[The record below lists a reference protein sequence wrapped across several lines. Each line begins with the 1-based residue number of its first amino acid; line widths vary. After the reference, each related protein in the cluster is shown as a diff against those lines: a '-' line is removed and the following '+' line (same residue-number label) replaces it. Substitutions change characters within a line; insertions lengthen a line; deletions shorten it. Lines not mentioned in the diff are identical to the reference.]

1 MNNERRP
8 PDDGGGKPRVKMKN
22 NQNRNSKSG
31 RGRPNSG
38 QKDGGNY
45 ENQGENDN
53 QSNSLNMR
61 DGNPKHQPRGNFYN
75 RGSRG
80 RGRGQRNSQRLAGLD
95 ANAPVFNINAPV
107 FNPNASVFV
116 PGQVEARNAR
126 GGKRGRGRAI
136 KIIDPEKRQEI
147 NIARTPT
154 PDQGDRRNG
163 QSKSPRK
170 ESSRNR
176 RQNGQQ
182 KNQHKQ
188 AQQADINALADG
200 VSKLISK
207 RQKTQM
213 NEDQHEILV
222 RKIQKNLLECSIC
235 LDKMKHYEKVW
246 QCVNCYNLLHLKCA
260 TEWGK
265 AALKDN
271 ETWRCPYCQHE
282 SRFLPNR
289 YYCYCGRE
297 ENPTASYG
305 ELAHS
310 CHQPCERPQKC
321 PHQCILNC
329 HPGACPPCK
338 ATSLVECS
346 CGKTKA
352 RIKCG
357 TDLRCEEICGRQL
370 SCGYHDCKDKCHPGE
385 CKPCEEIDLLECVCG
400 RVEKEV
406 PCGVEYD
413 WSCGQKCPNMKD
425 CGNHPCELVCHEG
438 ECEKCPYTPEKVSTC
453 PCGAIPVMR
462 NSRKSCLDPIPTCDS
477 FCEKELICGHK
488 CPENCHEG
496 KCPPCAV
503 ELKVECRCGRTGD
516 LTVNCHT
523 YFMDATAAQCKRP
536 CKKKMSCGRHTCQVM
551 CCPDRLDSGPNSHIC
566 TKACGRMLQCGT
578 HRCEQVCHRGNCR
591 RCLDVS
597 FNELTCHCGAQVSYP
612 PIQCGQRPPEC
623 EELCRREHSCSHA
636 VHHNC
641 HSDESCPPCT
651 VLTEKRCNCGK
662 EVRRNIPCHLNVVS
676 CGRPCGRALDCGHTC
691 PKICHEGE
699 CITEENQVCQQKCQQ
714 IRPTCGHICA
724 KKCHT
729 GSACEPF
736 DYCEVKI
743 PLKCAC
749 KRRTQNFLC
758 PKIEHMKS
766 HQLKM
771 MAQQGQ
777 AIPSGEMILTI
788 ECDDECEVQ
797 ERNRQIAAALAID
810 NPVIS
815 SIPEVVYP
823 ESIVRFASE
832 RPKLAITVETN
843 LRRLAKQCEEAPE
856 KGTFEYNLPPMN
868 KKERMFVHEL
878 SDFYNIESKGRGAE
892 PKRHLLLVA
901 VKGMT
906 IAPPNTLSKMLKIS
920 PSAYQSN
927 WTRPVSNKFY

>member
-1 MNNERRP
+1 
-8 PDDGGGKPRVKMKN
+8 
-22 NQNRNSKSG
+22 
-31 RGRPNSG
+31 
-38 QKDGGNY
+38 
-45 ENQGENDN
+45 
-53 QSNSLNMR
+53 
-61 DGNPKHQPRGNFYN
+61 
-75 RGSRG
+75 
-80 RGRGQRNSQRLAGLD
+80 
-95 ANAPVFNINAPV
+95 
-107 FNPNASVFV
+107 
-116 PGQVEARNAR
+116 
-126 GGKRGRGRAI
+126 
-136 KIIDPEKRQEI
+136 
-147 NIARTPT
+147 
-154 PDQGDRRNG
+154 
-163 QSKSPRK
+163 
-170 ESSRNR
+170 
-176 RQNGQQ
+176 
-182 KNQHKQ
+182 
-188 AQQADINALADG
+188 
-200 VSKLISK
+200 
-207 RQKTQM
+207 M
-213 NEDQHEILV
+213 NEDQHEILT

-235 LDKMKHYEKVW
+235 LEKMKHYEKVW
-246 QCVNCYNLLHLKCA
+246 QCGNCFNLLHLKCG

-265 AALKDN
+265 AALKDKD
-271 ETWRCPYCQHE
+271 TWRCPYCQNE

-321 PHQCILNC
+321 AHQCILNC

-357 TDLRCEEICGRQL
+357 TDLRCEEICGKQL
-370 SCGYHDCKDKCHPGE
+370 SCGYHDCKDKCHPGA

-413 WSCGQKCPNMKD
+413 WSCGQKCPNMKN

-438 ECEKCPYTPEKVSTC
+438 ECETCPYTPEKVSTC
-453 PCGAIPVMR
+453 PCGAIPVLR

-477 FCEKELICGHK
+477 FCEKELVCGHK
-488 CPENCHEG
+488 CPEKCHEG

-516 LTVNCHT
+516 LMVNCHT
-523 YFMDATAAQCKRP
+523 YFMDPTAAQCKRP
-536 CKKKMSCGRHTCQVM
+536 CKKKMSCGRHTCQVI

-566 TKACGRMLQCGT
+566 TKPCGRMLQCGT

-597 FNELTCHCGAQVSYP
+597 FDELTCHCGAQVSYP
-612 PIQCGQRPPEC
+612 PIQCGQKPPEC
-623 EELCRREHSCSHA
+623 EEICRREHSCSHP

-699 CITEENQVCQQKCQQ
+699 CITEQNQVCQQKCQE

-729 GSACEPF
+729 GTPCEPF

-797 ERNRQIAAALAID
+797 E
-810 NPVIS
+810 
-815 SIPEVVYP
+815 
-823 ESIVRFASE
+823 
-832 RPKLAITVETN
+832 KL
-843 LRRLAKQCEEAPE
+843 
-856 KGTFEYNLPPMN
+856 
-868 KKERMFVHEL
+868 
-878 SDFYNIESKGRGAE
+878 
-892 PKRHLLLVA
+892 
-901 VKGMT
+901 
-906 IAPPNTLSKMLKIS
+906 
-920 PSAYQSN
+920 
-927 WTRPVSNKFY
+927 